1 MDRPTLIGPSPP
13 VSLASY
19 QLVTIAAN
27 SAANLQ
33 TAIEKWRFGLA
44 STVVPGSFAVYGF
57 EVGASGDGGLFYAVI
72 TTGFFTGEPEESVLI
87 ERAVF
92 IIRDGGTGDNANAVT
107 TAGGL
112 DPTIQ
117 PPPTGAVIQGTFI
130 EDPLFDPFEPV
141 LFVQIFEF
149 TVAGCNAGRRFVLG
163 MLFEAFGGTEDAEE
177 LVASLPAVTRR
188 RFAAAEEARRRL
200 EGPADEPSEES

>member
-13 VSLASY
+13 ITLAGY

-44 STVVPGSFAVYGF
+44 STVAAGSFAVYGF
-57 EVGASGDGGLFYAVI
+57 EVGASGDGGVFYAVI
-72 TTGFFTGEPEESVLI
+72 TTGFFTGEPEESILI
-87 ERAVF
+87 ERAIF
-92 IIRDGGTGDNANAVT
+92 IIRDGGTGDNANALT

-149 TVAGCNAGRRFVLG
+149 SVAGCNAGRRFVLG
-163 MLFEAFGGTEDAEE
+163 MLFEAFGGGPSAEE

-188 RFAAAEEARRRL
+188 RFVAVEEARRRL
-200 EGPADEPSEES
+200 EGADEPSEES